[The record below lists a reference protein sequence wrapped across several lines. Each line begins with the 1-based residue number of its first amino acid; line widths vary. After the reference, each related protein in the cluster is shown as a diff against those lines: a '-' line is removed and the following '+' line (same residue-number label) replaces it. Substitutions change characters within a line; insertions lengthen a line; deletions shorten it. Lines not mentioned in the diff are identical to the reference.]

1 MQETRI
7 AAVSMNCGLGQPQQS
22 LDAIAT
28 WCPKAKDAGADL
40 VLFPELIVHGHCS
53 PNTWHVAEPVP
64 AGPSVRRLEEL
75 AREHGLVLSV
85 GLSEKENDIVYN
97 AQVLVGPDGYI
108 GKQRKIHPSR
118 DEVLYYKGDS
128 QVHVFDAGKCRVGSV
143 ICYDNLH
150 PEVPRLVALGGADVI
165 LAPHAGRLK
174 VWQDTAESQR
184 QSRRHSCDF
193 FRELKLR
200 ARENACFL
208 VIADQA
214 GRSGHV
220 DMYPPDHR
228 NQPNH
233 AGGAFIFGPSA
244 QTLAESQ
251 DELIRD
257 EMVVATLDPF
267 MLAEARSHPNYTL
280 RTRRPE
286 CFGKLV
292 GPSGVRS

>member
-75 AREHGLVLSV
+75 AREHDLVLSV
-85 GLSEKENDIVYN
+85 GLSEKESDIVYN

-128 QVHVFDAGKCRVGSV
+128 QVQVFDAELETNPEFMQIAAPSDTVVLIAFEVNAQHFSGLVQLCYPYFTLEPVMPYLNVQTWASRVG
-143 ICYDNLH
+143 
-150 PEVPRLVALGGADVI
+150 R
-165 LAPHAGRLK
+165 K
-174 VWQDTAESQR
+174 
-184 QSRRHSCDF
+184 
-193 FRELKLR
+193 REP
-200 ARENACFL
+200 
-208 VIADQA
+208 Q
-214 GRSGHV
+214 
-220 DMYPPDHR
+220 
-228 NQPNH
+228 
-233 AGGAFIFGPSA
+233 
-244 QTLAESQ
+244 
-251 DELIRD
+251 
-257 EMVVATLDPF
+257 
-267 MLAEARSHPNYTL
+267 EARLQQLAFGEPLFLLRTL
-280 RTRRPE
+280 R
-286 CFGKLV
+286 
-292 GPSGVRS
+292 